1 MQLQEFIEVVGD
13 AQGIVLHSCPPN
25 RPGSTLYGLDV
36 YAATG
41 VAVLADGSEI
51 EIQTTGKGANRET
64 RIWSAAMEALERKLV
79 LEARADARGS
89 ASCLD
94 GDVVAPD
101 RMILPPGCTDP
112 DHTCLDWSLA
122 SSCRDGRQVLIPRPV
137 RGGLPGLFSH
147 TTNGAAGGQ
156 GRADALERGLLEVIE
171 RDAFLTT
178 WFARRSASLLQRPY
192 TGTNEGIALWLEGGG
207 FHVAAYRL
215 QADTG
220 VPVMLALAIQAAG
233 GPISRGGVIAGISAG
248 LGVTQALEGALLEI
262 VQVNEAVL
270 TTPNLDWDAW
280 PEGLRGFAS
289 TDRTGDFAFLDGG
302 SSASVEV
309 VAHDG
314 LAPIIDQLLAQGF
327 ETYAIDRTQPWLDS
341 LHLAV
346 LEVNVPGLQ
355 PLLLSTEPE
364 LQRIA
369 WSRFKP
375 EERLNLKV
383 DLHPLG

>member
-1 MQLQEFIEVVGD
+1 
-13 AQGIVLHSCPPN
+13 
-25 RPGSTLYGLDV
+25 
-36 YAATG
+36 
-41 VAVLADGSEI
+41 
-51 EIQTTGKGANRET
+51 
-64 RIWSAAMEALERKLV
+64 
-79 LEARADARGS
+79 
-89 ASCLD
+89 
-94 GDVVAPD
+94 
-101 RMILPPGCTDP
+101 
-112 DHTCLDWSLA
+112 
-122 SSCRDGRQVLIPRPV
+122 
-137 RGGLPGLFSH
+137 
-147 TTNGAAGGQ
+147 
-156 GRADALERGLLEVIE
+156 
-171 RDAFLTT
+171 
-178 WFARRSASLLQRPY
+178 
-192 TGTNEGIALWLEGGG
+192 
-207 FHVAAYRL
+207 
-215 QADTG
+215 
-220 VPVMLALAIQAAG
+220 MLALAIQAAG